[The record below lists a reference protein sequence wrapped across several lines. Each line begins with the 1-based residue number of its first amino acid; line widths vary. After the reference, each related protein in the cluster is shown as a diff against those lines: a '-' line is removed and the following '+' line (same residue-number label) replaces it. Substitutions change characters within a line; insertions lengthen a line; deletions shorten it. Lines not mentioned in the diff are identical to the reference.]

1 MAIKEIIDSDIHD
14 VKLQDV
20 FDMKFLQ
27 AFQDSF
33 AKVAGVAAI
42 TVDREGNAVTKPTN
56 FTDFCMKYNRGN
68 KLGNK
73 RCMECDKNGGAQ
85 AARTGKPA
93 VYECHAGLMD
103 FGAPIMLGG
112 EQIGSILGGQVLT
125 DELDEEKFRKY
136 AAEIGA
142 DPEEYVK
149 AVRKV
154 KHVSKEMLEEA
165 ANVFYIVAKNVS
177 SMGYNQY
184 RLRRLREMS
193 EHMNQGI
200 RQVAAAMDELSGSAQ
215 NVENNQNEL
224 SREIDR
230 VEENAGKIHE
240 FTELIKKIA
249 QQTRLLGLN
258 ASIEA
263 ARAGAAG
270 AGFSV
275 VAEEIGKLA
284 DSSSSTVENIQQFMD
299 AINESVEQTVAK
311 SQQTSEIVSGQNE
324 AIKKTAENL
333 AEVSAVGEYLYGFTH
348 QKE

>member
-1 MAIKEIIDSDIHD
+1 MALKEMRDSDIRE

-68 KLGNK
+68 TLGNK
-73 RCMECDKNGGAQ
+73 RCMECDRNGGAQ

-103 FGAPIMLGG
+103 FGAPIMLRG
-112 EQIGSILGGQVLT
+112 EQIGSIIGGQVLT
-125 DELDEEKFRKY
+125 EDLDEEKFRKY

-142 DPEEYVK
+142 DPDEYVK

-154 KHVSKEMLEEA
+154 AHISKEKLEEA

-177 SMGYNQY
+177 AMGFNQY
-184 RLRRLREMS
+184 RLRKLREMS
-193 EHMNQGI
+193 EQMNQGI
-200 RQVAAAMDELSGSAQ
+200 QQVAAAMDDLSVSAQ
-215 NVENNQNEL
+215 NVDKNQREL
-224 SREIDR
+224 SDEIGR
-230 VEENAGKIHE
+230 VEQNAGKIHE

-284 DSSSSTVENIQQFMD
+284 DSSSSTVENIQQFME
-299 AINESVEQTVAK
+299 AINESVGQTVAK
-311 SQQTSEIVSGQNE
+311 SRQTSEIVSGQNE
-324 AIKKTAENL
+324 DIKKTAKNL
-333 AEVSAVGEYLYGFTH
+333 ADVSAVGEYLYGFTH
-348 QKE
+348 QTE